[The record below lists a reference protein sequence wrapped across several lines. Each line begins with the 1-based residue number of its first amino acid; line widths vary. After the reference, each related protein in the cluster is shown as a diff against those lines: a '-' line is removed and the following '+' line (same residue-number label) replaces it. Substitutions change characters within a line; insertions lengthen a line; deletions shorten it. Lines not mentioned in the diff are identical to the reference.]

1 MTCIVCA
8 AWFPFS
14 VHILNGITSINLIFI
29 HCSVPTQCP
38 ILCSVPHS
46 LSSYSLSS
54 SDISLMLSPGAGVWS
69 MGQSTL
75 ESDHWRLMRSHSAQ
89 GVSLL
94 HWPLST
100 HCPGDTRIR
109 PQGHWPGL
117 AWQVSPPLTVTDT
130 LARAALTTGLPAPGT
145 DLTHAGEV
153 VVFWNNGIEIK

>member
-1 MTCIVCA
+1 MCGLVPVFCPYSEWYHVYQSYLHSLFCSNTMPHTLQC
-8 AWFPFS
+8 PPLP
-14 VHILNGITSINLIFI
+14 VHIFSLLIT
-29 HCSVPTQCP
+29 HQPDVVPGCWCVAHGSV
-38 ILCSVPHS
+38 S
-46 LSSYSLSS
+46 
-54 SDISLMLSPGAGVWS
+54 
-69 MGQSTL
+69 QSTL

-94 HWPLST
+94 HWPLAT

-153 VVFWNNGIEIK
+153 VVFWNRD